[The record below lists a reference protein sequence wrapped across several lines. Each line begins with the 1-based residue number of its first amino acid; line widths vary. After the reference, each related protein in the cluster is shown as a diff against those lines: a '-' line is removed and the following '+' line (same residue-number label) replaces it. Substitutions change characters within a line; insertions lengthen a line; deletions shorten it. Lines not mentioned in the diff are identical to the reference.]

1 MTGYD
6 LMEGLVTV
14 LECCGN
20 GYFEDV
26 KEAVEGSKVKTPSE
40 LWPIRPDRLKP
51 VPAKDGHG
59 IDHWEFQLRSHTRK
73 TIFKPDEIIPFRYFS
88 PMSDWFGMGSLQPAV
103 DAIALDKQMSAWNKD
118 FFQHGTTAEGLISTD
133 KPLTQKEMTDLGVQI
148 KSFLTGKFR
157 KILILGKNLKWQSIS
172 VSPKDAEFLQ
182 GRKDAR
188 DAMLA
193 ALGVPLAKL
202 GFVTDV
208 KYSNYELQNLSFHRD
223 CIIPKLLKIE
233 GVLNKY
239 LVPLFPD
246 SEGLYVEFDKTS
258 LLKEDENQLVDRFG
272 KALRSGFI
280 TPNEACRRLGWPAW
294 PEEQPGGDRYYMER
308 SLVEVCS
315 EPAQDASGLGFGG
328 ALPEDQQLNQQ
339 LNKRLDSIEDA
350 ALDAIRD
357 MKDDI
362 LADVEKRIGK

>member
-1 MTGYD
+1 
-6 LMEGLVTV
+6 
-14 LECCGN
+14 
-20 GYFEDV
+20 
-26 KEAVEGSKVKTPSE
+26 
-40 LWPIRPDRLKP
+40 
-51 VPAKDGHG
+51 
-59 IDHWEFQLRSHTRK
+59 
-73 TIFKPDEIIPFRYFS
+73 
-88 PMSDWFGMGSLQPAV
+88 
-103 DAIALDKQMSAWNKD
+103 
-118 FFQHGTTAEGLISTD
+118 
-133 KPLTQKEMTDLGVQI
+133 MTDLGAQLKQFLI
-148 KSFLTGKFR
+148 GKSR

-202 GFVTDV
+202 GFVTDA

-233 GVLNKY
+233 GALNKY
-239 LVPLFPD
+239 LMPLFPD

-294 PEEQPGGDRYYMER
+294 PEEQPGGDKYYMER
-308 SLVEVCS
+308 SLVEVGS
-315 EPAQDASGLGFGG
+315 EPAQEEGGLGFGG
-328 ALPEDQQLNQQ
+328 ELPEDKDM
-339 LNKRLDSIEDA
+339 NKRLDSIEDA

-362 LADVEKRIGK
+362 LVEVDKRIGK